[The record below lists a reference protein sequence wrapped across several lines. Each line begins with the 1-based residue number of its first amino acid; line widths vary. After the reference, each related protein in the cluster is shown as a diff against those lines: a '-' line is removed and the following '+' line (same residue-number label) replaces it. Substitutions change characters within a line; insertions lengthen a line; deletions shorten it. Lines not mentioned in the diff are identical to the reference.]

1 MRRNVITSWA
11 EMATSNP
18 LRPPSMTWPPR
29 LQRPLMLTIKAK
41 WYRASYLWS
50 KAPKTYPWVRKNKEV
65 LMSVGGRPS
74 LKLPSLRLRNRTTSS
89 TLTDPYQ
96 CLPNVPRSSGSCC
109 IHIGKFKIFCKVFT
123 FAQSQMVIVNLYLAF
138 KNRHLLFWMERF
150 HLDFLIIKW
159 AFKSRGLPRTVRV
172 TRGRFILICLILL
185 MVVRAARRESE
196 ESLYGRQNGL
206 IQSYNQM
213 ENTYSLISIN

>member
-1 MRRNVITSWA
+1 MCRNVITSWA

-74 LKLPSLRLRNRTTSS
+74 LKLPLLRLRKRTTSS

-96 CLPNVPRSSGSCC
+96 CLPNVPRSSESCC
-109 IHIGKFKIFCKVFT
+109 IHIGKMFYKVP
-123 FAQSQMVIVNLYLAF
+123 NLMSMIIILHNILAF

-150 HLDFLIIKW
+150 RLDFLTIKW
-159 AFKSRGLPRTVRV
+159 AFKSRGLPRTVRA
-172 TRGRFILICLILL
+172 TRGRFIQICLILL
-185 MVVRAARRESE
+185 MVVRAALRESGG
-196 ESLYGRQNGL
+196 SLYGRQNGL

-213 ENTYSLISIN
+213 GNTYSLISIN